1 MPDSCLDR
9 VLTNIDTAGD
19 RHQLAAVILNDAARA
34 KAFKITPENVA
45 EIVAARSH
53 ILRSIYPAFS
63 EFCTQTLQLPPH
75 QLLGTLWDLWLPL
88 AMQIASERQQKS
100 SPLIQGILGGQGMGK
115 TTLAAILRLILAH
128 LGYRTCSLSLDDLYK
143 TYSDRLILQQQDP
156 RLIWRGPPG
165 THDLDLGLQVLEQL
179 RQPDL
184 ATPIQLPR
192 FDKSAYNGAGDR
204 TTPESVSSIDIA
216 FFEGWFVG
224 VRPIDPNAFD
234 NAPSPIITAADRE
247 FARDMNAKLHDY
259 LPLWAQLDRLI
270 VLYPTDYRYSIA
282 WRQQAEQQAIASGKS
297 GMTDSEIEE
306 FVKYFWRSLHPELF
320 IKPLALKSS
329 HVDLVIEIMGDAF
342 GGLRLRTLG
351 KVYQPGN
358 I

>member
-1 MPDSCLDR
+1 MPSCVDR
-9 VLTNIDTAGD
+9 VLANIDTACD
-19 RHQLAAVILNDAARA
+19 RHQLATFIFKDPSRA
-34 KAFKITPENVA
+34 KAFGITPENVG
-45 EIVAARSH
+45 EIIAARSH

-75 QLLGTLWDLWLPL
+75 QPLGTLWDLWLPL
-88 AMQIASERQQKS
+88 AMQIASARQQKS

-165 THDLDLGLQVLEQL
+165 THDVDLGLKVLEQL
-179 RQPDL
+179 RQPDF

-204 TTPESVSSIDIA
+204 TIPESVSSIDIVL
-216 FFEGWFVG
+216 FEGWFVG

-234 NAPSPIITAADRE
+234 NAPPPIITPADRD
-247 FARDMNAKLHDY
+247 FARDMNAKLHEY

-270 VLYPTDYRYSIA
+270 VLYPTDYRYSIT
-282 WRQQAEQQAIASGKS
+282 WRQQAERQAIASGKA
-297 GMTDSEIEE
+297 GMTDTEIEE

-320 IKPLALKSS
+320 IKPLVLKPS
-329 HVDLVIEIMGDAF
+329 HVDLVIEIMSD
-342 GGLRLRTLG
+342 RTLG
-351 KVYQPGN
+351 KVYKPGS